1 MNAGV
6 VKSRYKKSELDKAI
20 KQYKETALPA
30 ISSHEGARSAFLLLN
45 RETGDALSI
54 AIYETDASAKAF
66 APKAEKLIAS
76 FEPFVDSAVQP
87 KRELYEIAA
96 STQNEAKASGEFI
109 QIFDV
114 DRGLVK
120 KVHMVYD
127 QVQLMTQLGM
137 APAPPQQ
144 AIKTGR

>member
-66 APKAEKLIAS
+66 APKAEQLIAS

-87 KRELYEIAA
+87 QREIYEIAA
-96 STQNEAKASGEFI
+96 STQDEARA
-109 QIFDV
+109 
-114 DRGLVK
+114 LV
-120 KVHMVYD
+120 
-127 QVQLMTQLGM
+127 
-137 APAPPQQ
+137 
-144 AIKTGR
+144 

>member
-45 RETGDALSI
+45 RETGDSLSI
-54 AIYETDASAKAF
+54 AIYETEASAKAF
-66 APKAEKLIAS
+66 SPKAEKLIAS
-76 FEPFVDSAVQP
+76 FDPFVDSGVQP

-96 STQNEAKASGEFI
+96 STQNEARAVIERGINAFNAHAMPAI
-109 QIFDV
+109 ARDV
-114 DRGLVK
+114 APDAESF
-120 KVHMVYD
+120 
-127 QVQLMTQLGM
+127 
-137 APAPPQQ
+137 APA
-144 AIKTGR
+144 AME